1 MYSKIMVPVDLAHK
15 EGLDKALTTAA
26 DLAKH
31 YGASLTYVGVTVTTP
46 TSIAHN
52 PAEYE
57 KKLAEYTAY
66 RGREAGLE
74 IGHRTITSGDPIRD
88 LDDVLKREI
97 EENGYDLVV
106 MATHVPGFRD
116 YIFNSNA
123 GYLTTHT
130 NVSVF
135 AVR

>member
-1 MYSKIMVPVDLAHK
+1 MYTKIMVPVDLAHK
-15 EGLDKALTTAA
+15 ESLDKALTTAA

-31 YGASLTYVGVTVTTP
+31 YGASLTYVGVTATAPSSV
-46 TSIAHN
+46 AHD
-52 PAEYE
+52 PAEFE
-57 KKLAEYTAY
+57 KKLTEYTAH
-66 RGREAGLE
+66 RGRKAGLE
-74 IGHRTITSGDPIRD
+74 IGHKAITSGDPIRD

-106 MATHVPGFRD
+106 MATHVPHFGD

-123 GYLTTHT
+123 GYLTTHA